1 MNFRIHNFKLKTWNN
16 SCDFVFEMQLQW
28 DTTSPIHLKNDTK
41 QNKDKKNYNKNEYK
55 QNTTNG
61 ENYLFMGTPIRLL
74 QVETKIYH
82 HGPSTMP
89 QYSSWTFAI
98 TFKDLTNNHYK
109 WLLQPNMTI
118 VTIASRKNIVQCK
131 VKNHTWK
138 RDLWFK
144 VLGIK
149 KKTKTLNGWRCLD
162 EKITNP
168 CKSHMSSLG
177 YQ

>member
-1 MNFRIHNFKLKTWNN
+1 MNIITIKTVMHMHIQCKCFNLIYHWILICNGKKIKIKIKTWFTNWHWWIIIFFPNMNFRIHNLKLKTWNN
-16 SCDFVFEMQLQW
+16 SCEFFFQMQLQW

-61 ENYLFMGTPIRLL
+61 ENYLLMGTPIRLL
-74 QVETKIYH
+74 QVETKICH

-109 WLLQPNMTI
+109 WLL
-118 VTIASRKNIVQCK
+118 
-131 VKNHTWK
+131 
-138 RDLWFK
+138 
-144 VLGIK
+144 
-149 KKTKTLNGWRCLD
+149 
-162 EKITNP
+162 
-168 CKSHMSSLG
+168 
-177 YQ
+177 